1 MAVDVAPEML
11 EQIQTI
17 FDNKLKGNKK
27 ITAIYNKM
35 QNGAKLTYEDANT
48 FSQEVGDALASAF
61 KRVFTPESLPD
72 GRMYYN
78 IADRVVR
85 PMLKGNYDLISYVAE
100 QAQWSLNRA
109 AGINLGVKRPE
120 INADRVQGLVDKVSS
135 YDDYT
140 QAAWVLGEP
149 VVNFSQSIVDDFIRE
164 NVEFQ
169 YGAGFK
175 PRITRTLA
183 YNCCEWCRG
192 IAGDYEYPRVPD
204 DFYRRHER
212 CRCTIIYEPSKGKY
226 QGAHSKRNYKDIHE
240 AEIKERKANLDRDT
254 IRRAKV

>member
-11 EQIQTI
+11 EQIQSI
-17 FDNKLKGNKK
+17 FENKVNRNRK
-27 ITAIYNKM
+27 IAQIYHKIE
-35 QNGAKLTYEDANT
+35 NGAPLTYDDANT
-48 FSQEVGDALASAF
+48 FAQEVGDILASAF
-61 KRVFTPESLPD
+61 KRVFSPTSLPD
-72 GRMYYN
+72 GKMYYN

-85 PMLKGNYDLISYVAE
+85 PMLNVNYDLIAEVAE
-100 QAQWSLNRA
+100 QTQWSLNRA
-109 AGINLGVKRPE
+109 AGINLGVKRPKV
-120 INADRVQGLVDKVSS
+120 NADRVQGLVDKVSS
-135 YDDYT
+135 YYDYT
-140 QAAWVLGEP
+140 QAAWVLDEP
-149 VVNFSQSIVDDFIRE
+149 VVNFSQSVVDDFIRE

-226 QGAHSKRNYKDIHE
+226 QGAHSKRNYTDIHE
-240 AEIKERKANLDRDT
+240 AEIKERKANLNRDT